1 MKFCDHEGYLVNGT
15 QVLDPEM
22 TAYSAKEDAVRGC
35 SNLRCT
41 ECGERVLHFD
51 GKTQKR
57 VYSREERAAIYRENR
72 FGEALEDYTPDPT
85 RRLYMCAC
93 SSCVISKY
101 PESCMELRLDT
112 GPFWECAGH
121 TN

>member
-1 MKFCDHEGYLVNGT
+1 MKYCDDEGYLVNAT
-15 QVLDPEM
+15 YPLDPQM
-22 TAYSAKEDAVRGC
+22 KAYDTQEKVLRGC

-57 VYSREERAAIYRENR
+57 IYSLSERAAIYRENR
-72 FGEALEDYTPDPT
+72 FDEVLEDYAPDPN

-93 SSCVISKY
+93 ASGVISKY

-121 TN
+121 DS